1 MYELEKGS
9 TLQGGKYRIEGILGR
24 GGFGITY
31 RGSTTAKVSGELGE
45 MEVKTPV
52 AIKEFFMNT
61 LNARDNSG
69 VVTSPTQGSQ
79 EQVERFR
86 QKFIKEARS
95 LANMHH
101 KNIINVSDVFEENGT
116 VYYVMRYLIGGS
128 LTDKVKQLGPLS
140 EAEAVVYI
148 RQVGAALDYLHSR
161 HMCHLDV
168 KPGNVLINDEG
179 EATLIDFGI
188 AKVFGSDGQALTD
201 SPVTYTTHYAP
212 LEQYQGVQ
220 DFSPQ
225 TDLYS
230 LGATLYYLVT
240 GENPPVASEVNE
252 EGMQHKPADIS
263 VQMWRAI
270 VAAMQPRRKDRP
282 ESVALWLKMLDGLD
296 NPQPILQPEPA
307 SQPKPESEE
316 TVMTPQPAPQPTAS
330 EETVM
335 TPQPTPQPTRG
346 EETVITP
353 QPTQQPQS
361 QETVIPS
368 AASKPK
374 PALKPSFKPSPAS
387 QPSKPKAPVMPPKK
401 KGINKWLIIIP
412 IILVVL
418 LIVLG
423 GAGYAVY
430 RFVLSDNP
438 ATETV
443 QQPVT
448 LSTSEAIFQLDG
460 LELSLS
466 KIQDVEN
473 RVRHDGTTEQ
483 EEILRQRAIAL
494 KHLYTEVFLPNTHR
508 VQSLRNIYMLH
519 ATEFSERQ
527 RSVLEWFMNLPARDQ
542 EQWEYVQGKV
552 ENFVEFRQ
560 RVEEEIERSHNN

>member
-45 MEVKTPV
+45 MTVKTPV

-79 EQVERFR
+79 EQVDRFR
-86 QKFIKEARS
+86 QKFIKEARN
-95 LANMHH
+95 LADMHH
-101 KNIINVSDVFEENGT
+101 RHIINVSDVFEENGT

-128 LTDKVKQLGPLS
+128 LSDKVKQLGPLPEE
-140 EAEAVVYI
+140 EAAVYI
-148 RQVGAALDYLHSR
+148 RQVGSALDYLHSR

-168 KPGNVLINDEG
+168 KPGNILINDEG

-188 AKVFGSDGQALTD
+188 AKVFGADGQALTD

-212 LEQYQGVQ
+212 LEQYQGLQ

-230 LGATLYYLVT
+230 LGATLYYLVM

-252 EGMQHKPADIS
+252 EGMTQKPAQVS
-263 VQMWRAI
+263 VQVWRAI

-282 ESVALWLKMLDGLD
+282 ESVALWLKMLDGLGTQ
-296 NPQPILQPEPA
+296 QPLPEPEPA
-307 SQPKPESEE
+307 TPEPEPQGEETVMTPQGEE
-316 TVMTPQPAPQPTAS
+316 TVMTPQPAA
-330 EETVM
+330 
-335 TPQPTPQPTRG
+335 G
-346 EETVITP
+346 L
-353 QPTQQPQS
+353 QS

-368 AASKPK
+368 ATPKPEPPKPK
-374 PALKPSFKPSPAS
+374 PPRPQPAA
-387 QPSKPKAPVMPPKK
+387 KPKAPVMPPKK
-401 KGINKWLIIIP
+401 KGLNKWLIIIP
-412 IILVVL
+412 IVLVVL
-418 LIVLG
+418 LLLLG

-430 RFVLSDNP
+430 RFVLSDSP

-443 QQPVT
+443 QQPAT
-448 LSTSEAIFQLDG
+448 ISTSEAISQLDG
-460 LELSLS
+460 LDLSLS
-466 KIQDVEN
+466 KIQEVESH
-473 RVRHDGTTEQ
+473 VSHDGTTEQ
-483 EEILRQRAIAL
+483 EEMLRQRALAL

-527 RSVLEWFMNLPARDQ
+527 RNVLQWFMNLPARDQ